1 MAMEMY
7 NYCVLCNPEKNWLEV
22 EFRSENDEP
31 IKNLKVTI
39 TNPSTLQTHQMI
51 AHQGHCV
58 FGDIAAGEWVVSVET
73 ENLLSTVEQYASR
86 KEGETSPVKDR
97 TDCEVGAAHE
107 KQKQY
112 YHVSVGDLWAT
123 PPEDTFLIDNHGA
136 LMSNVR
142 PELNGFRAYHN
153 ATFVLEIKALRS
165 YMPMIVDT
173 DEFSL
178 VNSYTFAL
186 LAQQAY
192 ASDKFGIPDDKNPRL
207 PEGGHETV
215 LKQLK
220 LRQRPAY
227 CASTKEDWLVEEVPY
242 SKALSCEY
250 YFDEQIGAEG
260 YIFSNSE
267 MAIIGVR
274 GTQTYFGNE
283 EIGKISE
290 SGVVKM
296 TNMTTV
302 FPVLKLSEVAD
313 GVIAGFNSPG
323 YQDVVSDIAAS
334 QIAPPEFGGSFVHQG
349 FYQYAMALWEL
360 MVLRSQLIENKKV
373 YVCGHSLGGAGAL
386 ILSSL
391 VNDKLSFEQLRLFTY
406 GMPRTGTY
414 SFVSRYKQIVH
425 HRHVNNHDLVPQVPM
440 RWMNTNPDDK
450 SANTPIWI
458 YLSPALYLWD
468 SLKER
473 TVDNDDDN
481 YQHHGNLVQLLTYSK
496 NKHHPEPVEQV
507 LLTPRQTHVTSLSL
521 ISNKIDDSYRLAD
534 SLSEDYIDINGY
546 IDTGMNS
553 ALDHMMS
560 EYIPNL
566 KAQLVL
572 LLDDTLDQSYQAA
585 AQVVQQTEQRLIQSY
600 QELKVGQVDALGM
613 QYIARKD
620 PAANAQY
627 EYQRSQALFKI
638 KQEMELNEK
647 LALNNQR
654 VRKELQALAKDPT
667 LLPIDTLLF
676 GNQMLEKEPIKEQL
690 E

>member
-1 MAMEMY
+1 MEMY

-51 AHQGHCV
+51 AHQGHCI

-73 ENLLSTVEQYASR
+73 ESLLSIVEQYASR
-86 KEGETSPVKDR
+86 KEGETSPVKSR
-97 TDCEVGAAHE
+97 AESKQGAAH
-107 KQKQY
+107 KNPKKY
-112 YHVSVGDLWAT
+112 YNVRVGDLWQDL
-123 PPEDTFLIDNHGA
+123 PEDQFLVDNQGPVMA
-136 LMSNVR
+136 NYN
-142 PELNGFRAYHN
+142 EGTKGFRAYHN

-178 VNSYTFAL
+178 VNSYNFAL

-242 SKALSCEY
+242 SKALSGEY

-267 MAIIGVR
+267 IAIIGVR

-290 SGVVKM
+290 SAVAKM
-296 TNMTTV
+296 ANMTTV

-334 QIAPPEFGGSFVHQG
+334 QIALPEFGGSFVHQG
-349 FYQYAMALWEL
+349 FYQYAIALWSTLEDDVKDL
-360 MVLRSQLIENKKV
+360 HRNKKF
-373 YVCGHSLGGAGAL
+373 YICGHSLGGAGAL
-386 ILSSL
+386 LLSA
-391 VNDKLSFEQLRLFTY
+391 VIQNIYHPATLRLYTY
-406 GMPRTGTY
+406 GMPRTGTH
-414 SFVSRYKQIVH
+414 SFVSRYKSIVH
-425 HRHVNNHDLVPQVPM
+425 YRHVNNHDLVPQVPM

-450 SANTPIWI
+450 NANTPIWI

-468 SLKER
+468 SLKDR
-473 TVDNDDDN
+473 VVDNDDDN

-496 NKHHPEPVEQV
+496 NKHQPEPVEQV

-585 AQVVQQTEQRLIQSY
+585 AQVVQQTEQRLIKSY

-638 KQEMELNEK
+638 KQEMELIEK

-676 GNQMLEKEPIKEQL
+676 GNQMLEKELIKEQL